1 MALDLWFREDVARLL
16 ASAHET
22 MGASTAGWSH
32 ISPRLATAYQKAFMD
47 ALRVVDIAF
56 GSTAPTPPTPVQP
69 PESVQIVEA
78 EDLYTHWDQGGSR
91 S

>member
-22 MGASTAGWSH
+22 MRASTAGWSH
-32 ISPRLATAYQKAFMD
+32 VSPRLVTAYQQGFMD
-47 ALRVVDIAF
+47 ALRVVGIAF
-56 GSTAPTPPTPVQP
+56 GVAAPAPPKPVLP

-78 EDLYTHWDQGGSR
+78 EDLYTRWDQGESR